1 MPERLSLKRPS
12 LTALSSLAL
21 ISALALGGGSGCS
34 SGDPAST
41 AGNDDAGAACVSTR
55 DFFVRDVWT
64 ATLGSKCIQCHM
76 PDGVAVEESH
86 ARFVLQPPSYPGF
99 LDENLAMVRKMA
111 AIKSDGESLLLL
123 KPLGQ
128 VGHGG
133 GVQLDAD
140 GPEAKALRTLLERL
154 DQPEACARPTTDLLA
169 NVVPLDP
176 AATLRKATID
186 LANRL
191 PTPEEKAAVT
201 TGGEAALDA
210 ALDGIMH
217 EDAFF
222 ERIRDMF
229 GDLLLVDKLTHNA
242 PALNTLTWNDWPGVK
257 PYNDGNS
264 PLFGDPKT
272 AYINRALAR
281 EPLDLIAY
289 VVRNEKPFTEILT
302 ADYTVVNPF
311 SAIAYGL
318 DSQIQFTDP
327 IDEHE
332 YHEAH
337 VAQVNG
343 PLPQAGVLAMPAFLI
358 RWPSTTSN
366 VNRGR
371 ARRVLQA
378 FLGTDIQDI
387 ISRPINVAQAD
398 QSSNPTRTTQAC
410 TVCHSTVD
418 PVAGAFRG
426 FANNFWYASWDPA
439 APWHDEMF
447 APGFNG
453 TPMPTEYNTKGPQW
467 LGRQLV
473 ADPRF
478 GISMVRTV
486 YAGLTGRTPLS
497 LPRDTKSEDYPARLA
512 AWETQD
518 AYLAKVTK
526 DFVASGWNLKTVV
539 RALVK
544 SPYYRGAGLSDAVR
558 PEDEKSYAELGIG
571 QMLTPE
577 ALDRKLTLLTGFH
590 WRQPWH
596 DVDKVTN
603 KDRYFNWLTGSYH
616 SGYGGIDYDTIIKHA
631 TQPNGIMVNIV
642 ARMANEVTC
651 HTAVREFGRL
661 AADRRLF
668 PRVEPSDVPVVDG
681 APAPDA
687 VKHIRANIQYLH
699 ELLLGETLAEDDP
712 EIDRTFSL
720 FLSTWHELDD
730 AKVDGAF
737 PWPCGVTPTGE
748 PDDVPSPVKFDTFHT
763 IRAWMAVESYLLN
776 DWKFIHQ

>member
-1 MPERLSLKRPS
+1 MPKRRELNRSS

-21 ISALALGGGSGCS
+21 ASALALGNGCS
-34 SGDPAST
+34 SSDGQAGT
-41 AGNDDAGAACVSTR
+41 AGNGDGGPACASTR
-55 DFFVRDVWT
+55 DFFVSEVWT

-76 PDGVAVEESH
+76 SDGVAVQENH
-86 ARFVLQPPSYPGF
+86 ARFVLQPPSYPGY

-111 AIKSDGESLLLL
+111 ALQIDGESLLLL
-123 KPLGQ
+123 KPLGKA
-128 VGHGG
+128 GHVG
-133 GVQLDAD
+133 GVQIEDA
-140 GPEAKALRTLLERL
+140 GPEAAAIRVLLARL
-154 DQPEACARPTTDLLA
+154 DQPETCVRPQTDLLA
-169 NVVPLDP
+169 NVVLLDP

-191 PTPEEKAAVT
+191 PTPEEEAAVAA
-201 TGGEAALDA
+201 GGEAALDA

-222 ERIRDMF
+222 DRIRDMF
-229 GDLLLVDKLTHNA
+229 GDLLLVDKLVHYFSA
-242 PALNTLTWNDWPGVK
+242 ALFTLNWNDWPGVQ
-257 PYNDGNS
+257 PYNDGS
-264 PLFGDPKT
+264 QPTFGDPKT
-272 AYINRALAR
+272 GYINRALAR

-311 SAIAYGL
+311 SAIAYGV
-318 DSQIQFTDP
+318 DSQIQFADKL
-327 IDEHE
+327 DEHE
-332 YHEAH
+332 FHEAH

-387 ISRPINVAQAD
+387 ISRPINVAMAD
-398 QSSNPTRTTQAC
+398 ESSNPTRTAQPC
-410 TVCHSTVD
+410 TVCHSTID

-426 FANNFWYASWDPA
+426 FASNHWYAQWNPE

-453 TPMPTEYNTKGPQW
+453 ARMPAEFNTKGPQW

-486 YAGLTGRTPLS
+486 FAGLTGRTPLT
-497 LPRDTKSEDYPARLA
+497 LPKDTRSEEYPARRA
-512 AWETQD
+512 AWEAQD
-518 AYLAKVTK
+518 ALLTRITK
-526 DFVASGWNLKTVV
+526 DFVGSGWNLKTVV
-539 RALVK
+539 RAILA

-558 PEDEKSYAELGIG
+558 PEDESAYAELGIG

-577 ALDRKLTLLTGFH
+577 ALDRKITLLTGLH

-603 KDRYFNWLTGSYH
+603 KDRYFSWLGNSYH
-616 SGYGGIDYDTIIKHA
+616 SGYGGIDHDTIVKHA
-631 TQPNGIMVNIV
+631 TRPNGIMVNIV

-651 HTAVREFGRL
+651 DTAVREFGWP
-661 AADRRLF
+661 AASRRLF
-668 PRVEPSDVPVVDG
+668 PLVELDEVPEIAG

-699 ELLLGETLAEDDP
+699 KLLLGEILADDDP

-720 FLSTWHELDD
+720 FLSAWRELHD
-730 AKVDGAF
+730 AKAITDI
-737 PWPCGVTPTGE
+737 PWPCGRVPTGE
-748 PDDVPSPVKFDTFHT
+748 PDNVPAPVKQDPLYTL
-763 IRAWMAVESYLLN
+763 RAWMAVESYLLN
-776 DWKFIHQ
+776 DWKFLHQ